1 MAKLCFV
8 LLSVGKLSE
17 IVIDFSYLNAV
28 LVWLVHISTFMK
40 YRFSPPHHLEI
51 SNRISCVEKLERFF
65 HDHRPHAVR
74 I

>member
-1 MAKLCFV
+1 MVKLCFV

-17 IVIDFSYLNAV
+17 IVIDFSYLNTV
-28 LVWLVHISTFMK
+28 LVWLINISTFMK

-51 SNRISCVEKLERFF
+51 CNLIFCVEKLERFY